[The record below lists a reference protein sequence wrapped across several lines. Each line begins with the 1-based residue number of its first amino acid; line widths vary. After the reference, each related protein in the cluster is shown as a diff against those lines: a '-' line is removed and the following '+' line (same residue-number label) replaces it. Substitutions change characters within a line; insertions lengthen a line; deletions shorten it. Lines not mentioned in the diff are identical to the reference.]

1 MKNNNF
7 SETAS
12 NTGDASSSAS
22 KELEKQIT
30 KFHRLLLSG
39 QRESNIAKLV
49 QNSETNGKR
58 AKIQIIDK
66 IPLGDREVEVKLS
79 LLEPKFDQ
87 LDDTEKTIVGHL
99 ESLSFPEILTKD
111 GQELTYDQK
120 QSIVEKLRKLEEPA
134 KMIMENANEL
144 SESIESCKN
153 TSKKKEIE
161 KNIERIRS
169 FCEERAKDYKDGF
182 IWKRVYVQTL
192 KTRVERLDSLRGDE
206 EQLKRQ
212 YSDLPESDLQKR
224 KEDVSTLK
232 EDLKVFN
239 AGLFKYKL
247 SIYRSSPNKPD
258 EQIDLLKQM
267 QDFKKVIDL
276 HIKTIDKILKMRKAQ
291 ETIQDSSIPPSA

>member
-1 MKNNNF
+1 MPNWCRI
-7 SETAS
+7 SE
-12 NTGDASSSAS
+12 
-22 KELEKQIT
+22 I
-30 KFHRLLLSG
+30 
-39 QRESNIAKLV
+39 
-49 QNSETNGKR
+49 NGKR
-58 AKIQIIDK
+58 DKIQIIDK

-79 LLEPKFDQ
+79 LLELKFGQ

-120 QSIVEKLRKLEEPA
+120 QSIVGKLKKLEKPA
-134 KMIMENANEL
+134 KMIIENTNEL
-144 SESIESCKN
+144 SESIKFCKN

-161 KNIERIRS
+161 KNIEIIRS
-169 FCEERAKDYKDGF
+169 FCEDRAKDYKDGF
-182 IWKRVYVQTL
+182 IWKRVYEQTQ
-192 KTRVERLDSLRGDE
+192 KTRLKQLASLREGE

-212 YSDLPESDLQKR
+212 YSDLPERDLQKR

-232 EDLKVFN
+232 EDLKLFD

-258 EQIDLLKQM
+258 ELIDLLEQM

-276 HIKTIDKILKMRKAQ
+276 HIKTIDEILKMRKAQ
-291 ETIQDSSIPPSA
+291 ETIQDSSIPPRA